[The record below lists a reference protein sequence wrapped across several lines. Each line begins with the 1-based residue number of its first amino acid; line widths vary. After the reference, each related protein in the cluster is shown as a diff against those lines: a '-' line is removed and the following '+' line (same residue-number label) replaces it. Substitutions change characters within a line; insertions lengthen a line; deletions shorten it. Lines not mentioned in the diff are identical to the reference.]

1 MRIRLG
7 GIATFLLLLPFAPS
21 AWPQT
26 TAPSPERLTLDAA
39 IAGAMRNNREVRN
52 AVLEV
57 DKSENRIAATK
68 TERYPYFKV
77 GIEQSY
83 LLAPL
88 DLTFERG
95 AFGTFPSTG
104 PIPDKETTVRTPTG
118 WTTTFSAG
126 VVQPLAGLY
135 RIGLGIERLEVGRD
149 IARELL
155 RGQRLTVV
163 NDVKRSYYGALQTEA
178 SLAAIEESIGFH
190 RELLRVV
197 EDNVRQQAA
206 LPGDAL
212 DVKARLSRAEYNA
225 LTLRNSLA
233 SRKEELNQLIGRD
246 VSTDFLLV
254 PVPDA
259 SPLEMDLVAARA
271 RALRQRPEMT
281 GGQLRI
287 KEAEYALRMKKAEY
301 IPDFNLVLKYFSPIT
316 SDTLPKHIA
325 YTGFEI
331 SWDVFDWGRKKEQMA
346 ERQKTI
352 EQATNKLADIEPQ
365 IIREVNGSQRK
376 LQEARAL
383 LDVSRV
389 GLEAEREK
397 LRVALNRYAQQLVL
411 LKDTLQSQA
420 AVADANQQYQN
431 ALLSFWMARADFE
444 RAVGE
449 E

>member
-1 MRIRLG
+1 MRRWLAG
-7 GIATFLLLLPFAPS
+7 LVTVLLVSSFAPN

-26 TAPSPERLTLDAA
+26 GGSSTERLSLDAA

-52 AVLEV
+52 ASLEV
-57 DKSENRIAATK
+57 DKSENRIAAGR

-77 GIEQSY
+77 GVEQSY

-95 AFGTFPSTG
+95 ALGTIPGTG
-104 PIPDKETTVRTPTG
+104 PIPDKETTIRTPTG
-118 WTTTFSAG
+118 WATGISAG
-126 VVQPLAGLY
+126 IVQPVAGLY
-135 RIGLGIERLEVGRD
+135 RIGLGIERLEVGRE

-178 SLAAIEESIGFH
+178 SLQAVEESIGFH

-212 DVKARLSRAEYNA
+212 DVRARLTRAEYTA

-246 VSTDFLLV
+246 VNTDFQLV
-254 PVPDA
+254 PVAEA
-259 SPLEMDLVAARA
+259 SPLEMDLAAARA

-281 GGQLRI
+281 GGQLRV

-316 SDTLPKHIA
+316 SDVLPRHIA

-346 ERQKTI
+346 EQKKTI
-352 EQATNKLADIEPQ
+352 EQATNRLADIEPQ
-365 IIREVNGSQRK
+365 IIREVNGGHRK
-376 LQEARAL
+376 LQEARTL
-383 LDVSRV
+383 LDVARLT
-389 GLEAEREK
+389 LEAEREK
-397 LRVALNRYAQQLVL
+397 LRVAMNRYAQQLVL

-420 AVADANQQYQN
+420 AVADANQQYQQ